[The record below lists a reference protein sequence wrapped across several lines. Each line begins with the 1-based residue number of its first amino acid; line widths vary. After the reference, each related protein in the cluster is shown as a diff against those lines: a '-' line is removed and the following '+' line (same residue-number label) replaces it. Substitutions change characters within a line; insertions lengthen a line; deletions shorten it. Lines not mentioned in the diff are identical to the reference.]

1 MGFWPTILV
10 LRRVPVCAGKMHD
23 DEADIDDALVRRLLT
38 TQFPQWAALPI
49 KRVASDGTVNA
60 MYRLGED
67 MAVRLPLVESGA
79 KDVAGERQLLTRLA
93 PLLPVA
99 IPVPLGEGMPTEDYP
114 WPWSVYRWLAGE
126 NPVVGGMTDPDGFA
140 MDLADFVTALRGID
154 PTDGPPA
161 YRGGPLA
168 EQDAGTRSAIE
179 ALDGMIDTEAA
190 TAAWDECLSQARS
203 WAGPPV
209 WVHGDLMPG
218 NLLTVDGR
226 LNAVIDFGTVGVGDP
241 ACDLIAAWNLL
252 PVEARKIYRDALQV
266 DDAAWARGRGRALS
280 MALIQLPY
288 YKDTNPGMAANARH
302 VIKEVLADHARSG

>member
-1 MGFWPTILV
+1 M
-10 LRRVPVCAGKMHD
+10 CAGKMHD
-23 DEADIDDALVRRLLT
+23 DEADIDEALVRRLLT
-38 TQFPQWAALPI
+38 EQFPRWSDLPI

-79 KDVAGERQLLTRLA
+79 KDVAGERELLTRLA

-99 IPVPLGEGMPTEDYP
+99 IPVPLAEGMPAEDYP
-114 WPWSVYRWLAGE
+114 WHWSVYRWLAGQ
-126 NPVVGGMTDPDGFA
+126 NPVVGGMSDPNGFA
-140 MDLADFVTALRGID
+140 MDLAEFVTALRRID

-190 TAAWDECLSQARS
+190 AAAWDESVLLARS
-203 WAGPPV
+203 WAGPPG

-218 NLLTVDGR
+218 NLLTVDNR
-226 LNAVIDFGTVGVGDP
+226 LSAVIDFGTVGVGDP
-241 ACDLIAAWNLL
+241 ACDLIVAWNLL
-252 PVEARKIYRDALQV
+252 PAEARNLYRDALQV

-288 YKDTNPGMAANARH
+288 YKDSNPGMAANARH
-302 VIKEVLADHARSG
+302 VIKEVLADHQRHR

>member
-1 MGFWPTILV
+1 M
-10 LRRVPVCAGKMHD
+10 CAGKMHD

-38 TQFPQWAALPI
+38 AQFPQWADLPI

-99 IPVPLGEGMPTEDYP
+99 VPLPLGEGMPAEGYP
-114 WPWSVYRWLAGE
+114 WHWSVYRWLAGE
-126 NPVVGGMTDPDGFA
+126 NPVVGGMSDPNGFA
-140 MDLADFVTALRGID
+140 MDLAEFVTALRRID
-154 PTDGPPA
+154 PTDGRPA

-168 EQDAGTRSAIE
+168 EQDAATRSAIE
-179 ALDGMIDTEAA
+179 ALDGVVDTDAA
-190 TAAWDECLSQARS
+190 TEAWDESLLQARS

-226 LNAVIDFGTVGVGDP
+226 LSAVIDFGTVGVGDP
-241 ACDLIAAWNLL
+241 ACDLIVAWNLL
-252 PVEARKIYRDALQV
+252 AAGARNVYRDALQV
-266 DDAAWARGRGRALS
+266 DDAGWARGRGRALS

-302 VIKEVLADHARSG
+302 VIREVLADHARRN

>member
-1 MGFWPTILV
+1 M
-10 LRRVPVCAGKMHD
+10 CAGKMHD

-79 KDVAGERQLLTRLA
+79 KDVAVERQLLTRLA

-99 IPVPLGEGMPTEDYP
+99 IPVPLGEGAPAEDYP
-114 WPWSVYRWLAGE
+114 WHWSVYRWLAGE
-126 NPVVGGMTDPDGFA
+126 NPVVGGMPDPNGFA
-140 MDLADFVTALRGID
+140 MDLAEFVTALRSID

-190 TAAWDECLSQARS
+190 TAAWDECLLQARS
-203 WAGPPV
+203 WTGPPV

-226 LNAVIDFGTVGVGDP
+226 LSAVIDFGTVGVGDP
-241 ACDLIAAWNLL
+241 ACDLIVAWNLL
-252 PVEARKIYRDALQV
+252 PVEARSIYRDALQV

-288 YKDTNPGMAANARH
+288 YKDTNPGMASNARH
-302 VIKEVLADHARSG
+302 VIKEVLADHQRRS

>member
-1 MGFWPTILV
+1 M
-10 LRRVPVCAGKMHD
+10 CAGKMHD

-38 TQFPQWAALPI
+38 AQFPQWADLPI

-99 IPVPLGEGMPTEDYP
+99 VPLPLGEGMPAEGYP
-114 WPWSVYRWLAGE
+114 WHWSVYRWLAGE
-126 NPVVGGMTDPDGFA
+126 NPVVGGMSDPNAFA
-140 MDLADFVTALRGID
+140 MDLAEFVTALRRID

-168 EQDAGTRSAIE
+168 EQDAATRSAIE
-179 ALDGMIDTEAA
+179 ALDGVVDTDAA
-190 TAAWDECLSQARS
+190 TEAWDESLLQARS

-226 LNAVIDFGTVGVGDP
+226 LSAVIDFGTVGVGDP
-241 ACDLIAAWNLL
+241 ACDLIVAWNLL
-252 PVEARKIYRDALQV
+252 AAGARNVYRDALQV
-266 DDAAWARGRGRALS
+266 DDAGWARGRGRALS

-302 VIKEVLADHARSG
+302 VIREVLADHARRN